1 MEDTKEKRFVGLD
14 GLKRFWTK
22 AKTWIAEQ
30 ITSEVTARIAE
41 LVANAPEDLDTL
53 KEIADWISAHAD
65 DAAAMNTQITT
76 NKNEISSLKTTV
88 AGKANSSHT
97 HTKSQITDFP
107 TSLPAN
113 GGTADRANKI
123 DPNHTGLQLTTVSLP
138 TAKYVKLADCYWD
151 QGGTLEVHLS
161 GDGFYD
167 TIIINYGGGNA
178 CFPMLCGYYTS
189 NSNNVYSVIAK
200 RGSSW
205 SGYYSIWI
213 KIIQYSTCYV
223 SVGII
228 RGDCTINISETTT
241 APTDIYDWAI
251 DRGYWGTF
259 TGNITTPNI
268 TVLENRVAALE
279 SKIK

>member
-1 MEDTKEKRFVGLD
+1 MGKKFAGLD
-14 GLKRFWTK
+14 GLKHFWTK
-22 AKTWIAEQ
+22 AKTWITAQ
-30 ITSEVTARIAE
+30 ITSEVTAKIAE

-113 GGTADRANKI
+113 GGTADIANKI
-123 DPNHTGLQLTTVSLP
+123 SPNHTGFQLTTVSLG
-138 TAKYVKLADCYWD
+138 TVKYVKLADCCWN
-151 QGGTLEVHLS
+151 QEGTLEVQLI
-161 GDGFYD
+161 GDGFQD

-189 NSNNVYSVIAK
+189 NSSYVYSVIAK
-200 RGSSW
+200 RGSEW
-205 SGYYSIWI
+205 NGYYSIWI
-213 KIIQYSTCYV
+213 KIFQLTTCNV
-223 SVGII
+223 FVGII

-241 APTDIYDWAI
+241 APTNIYDWAI

-259 TGNITTPNI
+259 NGKANN
-268 TVLENRVAALE
+268 
-279 SKIK
+279 